1 MTYSTPESSSTSSL
15 LKRKLLELGKL
26 SGLIVVSRLGFL
38 LMSVVDTVLV
48 GRYATETL
56 AAISITHAIADTYML
71 IAAGMLM
78 GILVTASIAI
88 GRSAPLE
95 AGLALQRGVRYCL
108 GLGVLAS
115 LMAVATLPLL
125 TVFGVEQAL
134 ARHISELMWI
144 VALGLTPML
153 VYIAYSFF
161 LEGISKPLPATIV
174 ILLGNVVNGVLSYG
188 LIYGEFG
195 LPELGGVG
203 SAWGTTIVRV
213 LLGAGICLYVH
224 YLMPER
230 DTYGVNA
237 PFKWSWSGW
246 EMQRQI
252 GYGGGLGFG
261 VEALAF
267 MLLAVMAGS
276 VGPVVAAACAILVNI
291 RSTLFMIPMGI
302 GFATSIQVGMAYGQ
316 NDLADIKRS
325 TWMGIVLGVGI
336 TTMVSIMMCVWPGQ
350 LLSIYSDDGAL
361 VVVAAQVMLLLAL
374 TLPLDA
380 WQAVMSNALRGR
392 EDAMM
397 PTILQSI
404 AYLAVMS
411 PLCWFLML
419 NQQRGLT
426 GLVES
431 LLVGN
436 IVAAVLMTFR
446 YRELNMRLRLRLQPA
461 SA

>member
-1 MTYSTPESSSTSSL
+1 
-15 LKRKLLELGKL
+15 
-26 SGLIVVSRLGFL
+26 
-38 LMSVVDTVLV
+38 
-48 GRYATETL
+48 
-56 AAISITHAIADTYML
+56 
-71 IAAGMLM
+71 
-78 GILVTASIAI
+78 
-88 GRSAPLE
+88 
-95 AGLALQRGVRYCL
+95 
-108 GLGVLAS
+108 
-115 LMAVATLPLL
+115 
-125 TVFGVEQAL
+125 
-134 ARHISELMWI
+134 
-144 VALGLTPML
+144 
-153 VYIAYSFF
+153 
-161 LEGISKPLPATIV
+161 
-174 ILLGNVVNGVLSYG
+174 
-188 LIYGEFG
+188 
-195 LPELGGVG
+195 
-203 SAWGTTIVRV
+203 
-213 LLGAGICLYVH
+213 
-224 YLMPER
+224 
-230 DTYGVNA
+230 
-237 PFKWSWSGW
+237 
-246 EMQRQI
+246 MQRQI